1 MNRIKAWKLSGGEGR
16 TAETTSNKSGGGSL
30 MNEQEGWS
38 GRSRVTF
45 GEVGSQWIQL
55 EGNQDVLDL
64 ESQAES
70 LD

>member
-1 MNRIKAWKLSGGEGR
+1 
-16 TAETTSNKSGGGSL
+16 